1 MAWGKGNIGSTSS
14 SEMVTSVNGKTGE
27 IILTAEDIDAAPK
40 TLYGIEELIEN
51 ETSLGAG
58 VIYCMYEE

>member
-1 MAWGKGNIGSTSS
+1 MAWGKGNIGSSKT
-14 SEMVTSVNGKTGE
+14 VTSVNGKIGE
-27 IILTAEDIDAAPK
+27 VILTAEDIDAAPE